1 MTLTLLS
8 LSSIFQDFFDTPEDD
23 PLLQDNDDVEP
34 ESSDVKADEE
44 ETSPHGS
51 HTEKEVASSLD
62 QDDSPPEGSDTED
75 APDTNGDGMSS
86 VPPEITHAPTDS
98 SDALSANVPDG
109 LSDNLMR
116 HGSDSDYFGEPT
128 QPPSNQN
135 KEQANQAPK
144 RTRKFVVPYNA
155 RGEDLEEVN
164 DAVADG
170 WSFRRIAVAESRN
183 SVKPEGKKVII
194 TLELNKPRT
203 LFDF

>member
-1 MTLTLLS
+1 
-8 LSSIFQDFFDTPEDD
+8 
-23 PLLQDNDDVEP
+23 
-34 ESSDVKADEE
+34 
-44 ETSPHGS
+44 
-51 HTEKEVASSLD
+51 
-62 QDDSPPEGSDTED
+62 
-75 APDTNGDGMSS
+75 MSS
-86 VPPEITHAPTDS
+86 VPPEMTHAPADS

-116 HGSDSDYFGEPT
+116 HGSGSGHLGEHT
-128 QPPSNQN
+128 QPLSNQN
-135 KEQANQAPK
+135 EEEANQAPK

-155 RGEDLEEVN
+155 HGEDLKEVN

-194 TLELNKPRT
+194 TLEINEPRT